1 VSASDAELAL
11 LVAARDAAER
21 RRHTQTRTPREDHTM
36 GTRPDHK
43 TALVTGATGVPLG
56 VAGITVPR

>member
-1 VSASDAELAL
+1 
-11 LVAARDAAER
+11 
-21 RRHTQTRTPREDHTM
+21 M